1 MTDELDDLVLAVV
14 RAEEALVAARE
25 AYVRAG
31 GSWMWSKQHAH
42 ARLLREGGDVEE

>member
-31 GSWMWSKQHAH
+31 GSWMWSTQHAH
-42 ARLLREGGDVEE
+42 ARRVRGGGDAKG